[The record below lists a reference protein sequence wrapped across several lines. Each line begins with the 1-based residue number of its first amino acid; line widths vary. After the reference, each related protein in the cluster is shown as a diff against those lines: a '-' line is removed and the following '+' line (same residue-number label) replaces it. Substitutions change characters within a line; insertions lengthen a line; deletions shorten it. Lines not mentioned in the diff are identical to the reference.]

1 MTIPD
6 EILQAAHMSEAEMLQ
21 EIAVLLYT
29 REKVTLALASRLAR
43 MDRLRFQHLLASRG
57 IPVNFGVSDFEQD
70 LETLRSLGRL

>member
-29 REKVTLALASRLAR
+29 REKVTLAIASRLAGL
-43 MDRLRFQHLLASRG
+43 DRLRFQHLLASRG

-70 LETLRSLGRL
+70 LETLRGLGRL